1 MSKQTQQFYDK
12 LAGDYH
18 LIFADWKKS
27 VERQGV
33 ILDKLIRKQ
42 GFNPTARL
50 LDCSCGIGTQA
61 IGLALRGY
69 TVQGTD
75 LSPKSIARAKKE
87 AKSFGL
93 KIKFQPADFR
103 KLAQIVKEQ
112 FEIVVTCDNSL
123 PHLLTD
129 KDLALAI
136 KNIYKAMKPNGLL
149 IASIRDYDT
158 LLKEKPTVTQPY
170 INGKGEGRYFSF
182 QEWIWDAKKPIY
194 SLNHFIVKKQKNNW
208 KTECRNSKYRAIKR
222 AELTAFLKAEGLSS
236 ITWHMPEETGFYQP
250 IVTAKKK

>member
-12 LAGDYH
+12 LSGDYH

-27 VERQGV
+27 VQRQGV
-33 ILDKLIRKQ
+33 ILDKLIRNQ
-42 GFNPTARL
+42 GFDPTTKL

-61 IGLALRGY
+61 IGLALQGY
-69 TVQGTD
+69 DIQGTD

-87 AKSFGL
+87 AKNFGV

-103 KLAQIVKEQ
+103 KLTQVIKEQ
-112 FEIVVTCDNSL
+112 FEIIVTCDNSL

-129 KDLALAI
+129 KDLTLVI
-136 KNIYKAMKPNGLL
+136 KNIYKVMAPNGLL

-158 LLKEKPTVTQPY
+158 LLKEKPTVTQPH
-170 INGKGEGRYFSF
+170 INGKGESRYFSF
-182 QEWIWDAKKPIY
+182 QEWIWDTKKPIY

-208 KTECRNSKYRAIKR
+208 KTECRNATYRAIKR
-222 AELTAFLKAEGLSS
+222 AELTEFLKAEGLSS
-236 ITWHMPEETGFYQP
+236 ITWHMPKETGYYQP
-250 IVTAKKK
+250 IVTAKKR

>member
-27 VERQGV
+27 VQRQGV

-42 GFNPTARL
+42 GFEPPANL

-61 IGLALRGY
+61 IGLALQGY
-69 TVQGTD
+69 EVQGTD

-87 AKSFGL
+87 AKNFGVN
-93 KIKFQPADFR
+93 IKFQPADFR
-103 KLAQIVKEQ
+103 KLSQVIKDQ
-112 FEIVVTCDNSL
+112 FEIVITCDNSL

-129 KDLALAI
+129 NDLALAI
-136 KNIYKAMKPNGLL
+136 KNIYKAMSPNSLL
-149 IASIRDYDT
+149 VASIRDYDT
-158 LLKEKPTVTQPY
+158 LLKEKPTVTPVTIY
-170 INGKGEGRYFSF
+170 GKGDDRYFSF
-182 QEWIWDAKKPIY
+182 QEWTWDEKNPVY
-194 SLNHFIVKKQKNNW
+194 SLNHFIVKKQKNSW

-236 ITWHMPEETGFYQP
+236 ITWHMPEETGYYQP
-250 IVTAKKK
+250 IVTAKKR